1 VGFDVREF
9 ARSAQGSLRGE
20 LDLEAFA
27 AHPLPPAVA
36 DGVAVL
42 GRLEGATMD
51 VLRNMLVTATHKD
64 ARVTAFLVTWAYE
77 RFWVADAYAAIAA
90 ACGRPVGTG
99 ADVAGSAESQARA
112 DAPEQADAPEL
123 PDAAEPAEVGAR
135 RARGPGPV
143 RRAFAGFVQ
152 GQAIVGAH
160 LTALLVDDVVLGAIA
175 ARLVET
181 SRAGQDTAGR
191 ANGDGGAGAAYAATE
206 ALAAAVERVERI
218 TARHDAF
225 LREEVG
231 ARLRDDRRARRLPAR
246 ELRRWPL
253 PLGAGAVPETE
264 RDALLGL
271 AFGGDA
277 GREAAAAV
285 VAEVGAV
292 PELEATAR
300 VVATRL
306 RAATGADATHAT

>member
-1 VGFDVREF
+1 MGFDVREF

-27 AHPLPPAVA
+27 TSPLAPAVA
-36 DGVAVL
+36 EGVGVL

-77 RFWVADAYAAIAA
+77 RYWVADAYAAIAA
-90 ACGRPVGTG
+90 AHVPSLNEG
-99 ADVAGSAESQARA
+99 AT
-112 DAPEQADAPEL
+112 DAPEL
-123 PDAAEPAEVGAR
+123 PGAAEPAEVGAT
-135 RARGPGPV
+135 ASRGPGPV
-143 RRAFAGFVQ
+143 RRALAGFVQ
-152 GQAIVGAH
+152 GRAIVGAH
-160 LTALLVDDVVLGAIA
+160 LAALLVDDLVLGAIA
-175 ARLVET
+175 ARVVEAA
-181 SRAGQDTAGR
+181 RMDAAGE
-191 ANGDGGAGAAYAATE
+191 GGAGPGGAA
-206 ALAAAVERVERI
+206 ALAEAVERIGRI

-225 LREEVG
+225 LREEVARRLAGVDDDG
-231 ARLRDDRRARRLPAR
+231 AGRGGSGDRRAARLAAR

-253 PLGAGAVPETE
+253 PLGAGGVPETE

-271 AFGGDA
+271 AFGGDG

-285 VAEVGAV
+285 VAQVGAV
-292 PELEATAR
+292 PGLEATAR

-306 RAATGADATHAT
+306 GAATTGADATHAT

>member
-1 VGFDVREF
+1 MGFDVREF

-27 AHPLPPAVA
+27 AHPLPPAVS
-36 DGVAVL
+36 DGVGVL

-51 VLRNMLVTATHKD
+51 VLRNVLVTATHKD

-90 ACGRPVGTG
+90 ACGRSAGDG
-99 ADVAGSAESQARA
+99 A
-112 DAPEQADAPEL
+112 
-123 PDAAEPAEVGAR
+123 AAS
-135 RARGPGPV
+135 RGPGPV

-152 GQAIVGAH
+152 GRAIVGAH
-160 LTALLVDDVVLGAIA
+160 LAALLVDDVVLGAIA
-175 ARLVET
+175 ARLVEAA
-181 SRAGQDTAGR
+181 RAGQDAVGR
-191 ANGDGGAGAAYAATE
+191 ANGDGGAGGADAATE
-206 ALAAAVERVERI
+206 AFATAVERVGRI

-225 LREEVG
+225 LREEVA
-231 ARLRDDRRARRLPAR
+231 ARLRDDRRARRLAAR

-253 PLGAGAVPETE
+253 PLGSGAVTARE
-264 RDALLGL
+264 RDALLAL
-271 AFGGDA
+271 AFGGDG

-285 VAEVGAV
+285 VAEVGTV
-292 PELEATAR
+292 PGLDATAR

-306 RAATGADATHAT
+306 GATWLGAATTGADATHAT